1 MRWLNNI
8 ANSMDMN
15 EERRNL
21 SPEILPPMAFHSRN
35 ASPAEEGAILLSL
48 GSLCH
53 HSGPEKKSKSQLG
66 LNVKSSLLV
75 QFIKRQF
82 AYNSYLM
89 CLQYIFTID
98 KINRGS
104 Q

>member
-53 HSGPEKKSKSQLG
+53 LEEPTEMQADWTPGALG
-66 LNVKSSLLV
+66 E
-75 QFIKRQF
+75 FPFYR
-82 AYNSYLM
+82 
-89 CLQYIFTID
+89 
-98 KINRGS
+98 
-104 Q
+104 